1 LSHHRA
7 DILTMTKHTENDNII
22 ATAGVDTLIKL
33 WDVRTNDPIGTLKGH
48 RSAINGLKFGINSNI
63 MCSVSKDLTLKEW
76 DVSQKG
82 LMETFYEHNNEVLD
96 IDHFNGTDYVTC
108 GNDHQTIVWKTE
120 K

>member
-1 LSHHRA
+1 M
-7 DILTMTKHTENDNII
+7 TMHTSNDNII
-22 ATAGVDTLIKL
+22 ATAGEDTLIKI
-33 WDVRTNDPIGTLKGH
+33 WDTRAKDCIGTLKGH
-48 RSAINGLKFGINSNI
+48 RSAVYGIKFGINSNI
-63 MCSVSKDLTLKEW
+63 LCSVSKDLTLKEW

-96 IDHFNGTDYVTC
+96 IDHFNATDFVTC